1 MHRLHGNRRKDDAAA
16 ELLPIAAQSLHNDA
30 RGQIGFNLSAE
41 PFDLAHEL
49 QKRWNCCRAKVKA
62 VDAVQDLA
70 ALQERVEQSGWVTT
84 LAALDFSGNA

>member
-41 PFDLAHEL
+41 PFDLAPEL
-49 QKRWNCCRAKVKA
+49 QKIWNCCRAKVKA